1 VVNPSGNPGM
11 AKGGSGD
18 VLTGIVGALLA
29 RGVEA
34 TSALWAG
41 CYVHGAAGDVAARAR
56 GEYAVIAS
64 DIIESLPAALRAL
77 SEGPA

>member
-1 VVNPSGNPGM
+1 M

-29 RGVEA
+29 RDIDAVA
-34 TSALWAG
+34 ALRGG
-41 CYVHGAAGDVAARAR
+41 CYLHGLAGDVAARDR

-64 DIIESLPAALRAL
+64 DLIESLPAALREL
-77 SEGPA
+77 TGPDR